1 MKHLI
6 FTLLLLSLSTFAYS
20 QTNTQEK
27 FFEKLYL
34 RTFKTEQHV
43 LKFTAEGVMM
53 DGALLY
59 TGTKILLVQGPSTT
73 LTAAETSTNVLET
86 FTVNIDAGTVTL
98 KRAHL
103 TLYDKTDYQGQ
114 GAAPLQL
121 PRGGENNH
129 PDGSQSQK
137 QNQLNT
143 SSIGDKNATL
153 NDGELVITLD
163 RPIQMVADTSTPTSQ
178 FAMTETNT
186 EPVKDRK
193 KETNNY
199 TKALAQCQRNLRA
212 MDKLISTY
220 DTCGNVHLLASYDS
234 IANLNQSLLEGI
246 DKTAVNYSQRL
257 QKSENDYVN
266 YAARMQVKY
275 DSIVNYIPSM
285 MDAEG
290 FTFMLDATDKEAT
303 VYRPLDPSQA
313 SFQVPP
319 YIMYRIHKLKVTE
332 IGSYAFEN
340 ITQLT
345 DIDLPSS
352 ILEIGDKA
360 FAGCTH
366 LANIQLPE
374 NLMIIGEEAF
384 KNCTSIESVH
394 LPASLTNIKQLA
406 FTQCEKLK
414 EVVADM
420 HNAITLGPQAF
431 DTTQDNHA
439 VLVLQNGSFN
449 KYISSNWTHYFPNMR
464 EQFSK
469 STASAYLL
477 SEGNI
482 FLMKQNGTA
491 DFMHSQ
497 SGKYPNEF
505 SVPEKA
511 LDDKYTITGI
521 GTNAFYDQEGLEY
534 IKLPSTIETIG
545 DSAFAF
551 CQSLS
556 HIQLPS
562 SLKTIGEKAF
572 FNCKNLSELKL
583 PSGVNYIKPSAFA
596 YCSSID
602 SLAFPNSI
610 TQIGN
615 HVCQDCIRLKYLYL
629 PGSVDVIG
637 EYAFQ
642 NCEKLQMLTL
652 REGTTTIHTG
662 AFSGCK
668 GLIVIDLPKSISS
681 LGPNCFEG
689 CGDIH
694 TMYCHKENPPT
705 CASNAFSPDVIEA
718 RLFVPNKADK
728 VYEMMDYESKG
739 FEKIKTL
746 PDDDKLEKHKGKEL
760 EDGLKEVA
768 KKPELR
774 LKRAQKQAKQ
784 KEKEQKKEMGF

>member
-114 GAAPLQL
+114 TAEVKSEK
-121 PRGGENNH
+121 REVK
-129 PDGSQSQK
+129 SEK
-137 QNQLNT
+137 QEVSTIEDKKAT
-143 SSIGDKNATL
+143 S

-178 FAMTETNT
+178 LAMTETNT

-234 IANLNQSLLEGI
+234 IANLNQSLLENI

-266 YAARMQVKY
+266 LAARMQVKY

-420 HNAITLGPQAF
+420 HNAITIGPQAF
-431 DTTQDNHA
+431 DPRQ
-439 VLVLQNGSFN
+439 SC
-449 KYISSNWTHYFPNMR
+449 SS
-464 EQFSK
+464 
-469 STASAYLL
+469 
-477 SEGNI
+477 
-482 FLMKQNGTA
+482 GTA
-491 DFMHSQ
+491 
-497 SGKYPNEF
+497 
-505 SVPEKA
+505 
-511 LDDKYTITGI
+511 
-521 GTNAFYDQEGLEY
+521 
-534 IKLPSTIETIG
+534 
-545 DSAFAF
+545 
-551 CQSLS
+551 
-556 HIQLPS
+556 
-562 SLKTIGEKAF
+562 
-572 FNCKNLSELKL
+572 
-583 PSGVNYIKPSAFA
+583 
-596 YCSSID
+596 
-602 SLAFPNSI
+602 
-610 TQIGN
+610 
-615 HVCQDCIRLKYLYL
+615 
-629 PGSVDVIG
+629 
-637 EYAFQ
+637 
-642 NCEKLQMLTL
+642 
-652 REGTTTIHTG
+652 
-662 AFSGCK
+662 
-668 GLIVIDLPKSISS
+668 
-681 LGPNCFEG
+681 
-689 CGDIH
+689 
-694 TMYCHKENPPT
+694 
-705 CASNAFSPDVIEA
+705 
-718 RLFVPNKADK
+718 
-728 VYEMMDYESKG
+728 
-739 FEKIKTL
+739 
-746 PDDDKLEKHKGKEL
+746 
-760 EDGLKEVA
+760 
-768 KKPELR
+768 
-774 LKRAQKQAKQ
+774 KR
-784 KEKEQKKEMGF
+784 